1 VPCGFAWAHV
11 NLDRVSEPLPI
22 VLIPGLLASARLY
35 AEQIPHLWRAGS
47 VTIADH
53 TRDDSMSA
61 IAQRILSMAPER
73 FALVGLSMGGYI
85 AFEIL
90 RAAPER
96 IARLALLDTSARADV
111 PEQTLMR
118 RAHMQLASQGR
129 LAEVLEQQWPR
140 LVHPAHRGDAAL
152 REVLGVMADE
162 VGPAAFIRQQTA
174 NLGRRDSR
182 PTLGSIRCPTLVL
195 VGEGDELTPPERAA
209 EIAAGIAA
217 ARLVTV
223 PRSGHLSTLEQPE
236 AVTRA
241 LLQWLEG

>member
-1 VPCGFAWAHV
+1 
-11 NLDRVSEPLPI
+11 VSESLPT

-35 AEQIPHLWRAGS
+35 AGQIPPLWRVGP

-61 IAQRILSMAPER
+61 IAQRILSIAPAR

-85 AFEIL
+85 SFEIL
-90 RAAPER
+90 RQAPER
-96 IARLALLDTSARADV
+96 IERLALLDTSARADL
-111 PEQTLMR
+111 PEQSVMR

-129 LAEVLEQQWPR
+129 LAETLEQQWPR

-152 REVLGVMADE
+152 RELLRVMADE

-182 PTLGSIRCPTLVL
+182 PTLASIRCPTLVL
-195 VGEGDELTPPERAA
+195 VGEEDELTPPERAA
-209 EIAAGIAA
+209 EIAAGIAG

-223 PRSGHLSTLEQPE
+223 PQSGHLSTLEQPE